1 MSESAEKAGE
11 KAAKDQRRQEILDA
25 AFAEFAEK
33 GYAGASMEAIA
44 RRAKASKETLYAWF
58 TNKQTLFNTLFALR
72 LEGLNSHVAVAM
84 RSDPSPANVLP
95 VIAED
100 LIRLVIAIAPL
111 TSSMGSGV
119 NNPAAQ
125 MMGKTINEE
134 RKNFVNYLNWCKA
147 QGTIAFDDD
156 PYELTSLFV
165 AMAQGEWVV
174 RLSTGMV
181 REVTEAMIH
190 EHAQRVTRMFL
201 KALKP

>member
-1 MSESAEKAGE
+1 
-11 KAAKDQRRQEILDA
+11 
-25 AFAEFAEK
+25 
-33 GYAGASMEAIA
+33 MEAIA
-44 RRAKASKETLYAWF
+44 RRAKASKETLYSWF
-58 TNKQTLFNTLFALR
+58 TNKQSLFNTLFALR

-84 RSDPSPANVLP
+84 RADPSPANVLP

-111 TSSMGSGV
+111 TSSMGSGA
-119 NNPAAQ
+119 NNPAAR

-134 RKNFVNYLNWCKA
+134 RKNFVNYLNWCKS
-147 QGTIAFDDD
+147 QGALAFDDD

-181 REVTEAMIH
+181 REVTETMIK

-201 KALKP
+201 TALKP